1 MKGRKAWRMTPKFP
15 TCQKGSGG
23 VHGHFNDR
31 EGMAS
36 TSLVDIDFS
45 CSVVVLRDPSYLSTS
60 IFSPF

>member
-1 MKGRKAWRMTPKFP
+1 MTPKFP

-36 TSLVDIDFS
+36 TSLVDTDFF
-45 CSVVVLRDPSYLSTS
+45 CFVVVLRDP
-60 IFSPF
+60 